1 MYSLC
6 NALQSYLFTATKDE
20 SLTLLTLSNE
30 LSSVPGWYMLGLNL
44 GVAPDQLDA
53 IKTSPVMLSGDE
65 KRTEMLNIWLKNSQ
79 GASWQKVV
87 TALKNIREVR
97 LAEAIEKK
105 HPASPG
111 ESHARIHP
119 GQLILCSGI
128 HQGYSNL
135 LLKLEVID
143 LLVSGYKTLHTWFA
157 LIGIWGN

>member
-1 MYSLC
+1 MHC
-6 NALQSYLFTATKDE
+6 NHTCSRTATKDE
-20 SLTLLTLSNE
+20 SLSLLTLSNE
-30 LSSVPGWYMLGLNL
+30 LSSVSGWYMLGLNL

-79 GASWQKVV
+79 GASWQEVV
-87 TALKNIREVR
+87 TALRNIREVR

-128 HQGYSNL
+128 HQGYIRPGYMGNKVHHSL
-135 LLKLEVID
+135 LLKLEAICWFLVIR
-143 LLVSGYKTLHTWFA
+143 LNWL
-157 LIGIWGN
+157 